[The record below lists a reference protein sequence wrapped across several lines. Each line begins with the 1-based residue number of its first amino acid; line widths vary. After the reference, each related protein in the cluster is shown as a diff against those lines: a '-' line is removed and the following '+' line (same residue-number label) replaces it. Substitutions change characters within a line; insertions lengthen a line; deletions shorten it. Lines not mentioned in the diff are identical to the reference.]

1 MQKRGRVTNKAPV
14 EASLGLRL
22 REAREYLGL
31 SRDEV
36 AQHLGVSRSSL
47 SLMEDGTRNA
57 SAVELSRLAKL
68 YKTTVE
74 SLAGHAAS
82 DDESIK
88 VIVRVTATLSDKD
101 KEEMIRFTQY
111 LRARSASEP
120 A

>member
-1 MQKRGRVTNKAPV
+1 MTNKAPV

-22 REAREYLGL
+22 REAREYRGL
-31 SRDEV
+31 SQAEV
-36 AQHLGVSRSSL
+36 AQHIGVSRSALCLIES
-47 SLMEDGTRNA
+47 GTRNV

-74 SLAGHAAS
+74 SLAGHTAG

-88 VIVRVTATLSDKD
+88 VAARATATLSDKD
-101 KEEMIRFTQY
+101 REEMIRFTQY